1 MTKAQMEK
9 VSVPCCQYLFTD
21 GDHPVKWNPFNGVV
35 QCHNCGHIWE
45 PAAAP
50 VEAERTAA
58 PTMAQIEHENMPTEC
73 GGTFAAPTLPTV
85 EQIEAIASRHAKC
98 SEYECSEESCG
109 TIRKLCDMALRAES
123 LQAEVERLKW
133 RTEKLQ
139 SDYDDLRTKNIRMFE
154 CAEQSE
160 RKLAEAVA
168 ALRKYGRH
176 SQLCSVVGGYVGP
189 CTCGFDEVT
198 K

>member
-1 MTKAQMEK
+1 MTAPAQMPSE
-9 VSVPCCQYLFTD
+9 PPTAD
-21 GDHPVKWNPFNGVV
+21 DIE
-35 QCHNCGHIWE
+35 QC
-45 PAAAP
+45 AAHLERLAI
-50 VEAERTAA
+50 EYDKEQAEYTEGWQAA
-58 PTMAQIEHENMPTEC
+58 QW
-73 GGTFAAPTLPTV
+73 
-85 EQIEAIASRHAKC
+85 
-98 SEYECSEESCG
+98 
-109 TIRKLCDMALRAES
+109 LRY

-139 SDYDDLRTKNIRMFE
+139 SDYDDLQTKNIRMFE